1 MRDWSIREDAR
12 HDTLVIAEEED
23 TERNENT
30 REVAI
35 KNGSAHVLP
44 SSRTALGDPIQQG
57 LAGKAMDGAGS
68 SRHDGADTAFSTR
81 GLPWGDVGDL
91 DGLLVNQAG
100 RRVGALMAALWRRVL
115 DADLLMMLQRP
126 ARGMGEQL
134 FLYLMRQLDAKRVS
148 VVGELVANVTGVGP
162 GRLGA
167 GGGGGGMTAVVGAV
181 ALAVGGGQQ

>member
-1 MRDWSIREDAR
+1 
-12 HDTLVIAEEED
+12 
-23 TERNENT
+23 
-30 REVAI
+30 
-35 KNGSAHVLP
+35 
-44 SSRTALGDPIQQG
+44 
-57 LAGKAMDGAGS
+57 
-68 SRHDGADTAFSTR
+68 
-81 GLPWGDVGDL
+81 
-91 DGLLVNQAG
+91 
-100 RRVGALMAALWRRVL
+100 MASLWRRVL